1 MKWKVLISAPNLLA
15 VLDNYRDSLE
25 SQGVEI
31 VLPRDDVAECLDED
45 ALLHLVTDID
55 GAICGDDQFTQSVM
69 NSAPRLKVIS
79 KWGTGVDSIDAE
91 AAGRLGIRVF
101 RTAGAF
107 ADPVSDTVLG
117 YILMFARS
125 IIPKDKTVRRGI
137 WQKVPSVTLKESTLG
152 VIGVGHIGKAV
163 VKRAVAFGMRVLGND
178 IIDLPGEFLDETGLQ
193 PVPLEELLKESDF
206 VSLNCDLNPTSLHL
220 IGKRELEWMKSSAIL
235 INTARGPVIDEPALS
250 EALGT
255 FQIAGAAL
263 DVFEE
268 EPLPEDSPLRRMD
281 NCFFSPHNANSSPE
295 VFKIVHDLSIANLL
309 EGLKIDLNRKKR

>member
-1 MKWKVLISAPNLLA
+1 MTWKVLISAPNLLA

-31 VLPRDDVAECLDED
+31 ALPRDEVAECLDEE
-45 ALLHLVTDID
+45 ALLSLVTDIN
-55 GAICGDDQFTQSVM
+55 GAICGDDQFTESVM
-69 NSAPRLKVIS
+69 KSEPRLKVIS
-79 KWGTGVDSIDAE
+79 KWGTGVDSIDTE
-91 AAGRLGIRVF
+91 AAEKLGIRVF

-125 IIPKDKTVRRGI
+125 IIPKDRTVRSGT
-137 WQKVPSVTLKESTLG
+137 WQKVPSVTLRESTLG

-178 IIDLPGEFLDETGLQ
+178 IIDLPGKFLDETGLQ
-193 PVPLEELLKESDF
+193 PVSLEEILKESDF
-206 VSLNCDLNPTSLHL
+206 ISLNCDLNPTSLHL
-220 IGKRELEWMKSSAIL
+220 IGRKELEWMKSSSIL

-250 EALGT
+250 EALET
-255 FQIAGAAL
+255 RQIAGVAL

-268 EPLPEDSPLRRMD
+268 EPLPQDSPLRRMD
-281 NCFFSPHNANSSPE
+281 NCFFSPHNANSSPG
-295 VFKIVHDLSIANLL
+295 VFHKVHEMTINNLF
-309 EGLKIDLNRKKR
+309 EGLKR